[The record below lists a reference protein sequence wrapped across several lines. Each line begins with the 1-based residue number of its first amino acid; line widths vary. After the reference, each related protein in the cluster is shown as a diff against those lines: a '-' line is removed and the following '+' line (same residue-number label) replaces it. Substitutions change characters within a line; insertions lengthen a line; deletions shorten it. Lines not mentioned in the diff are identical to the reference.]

1 MLRETMVLGG
11 VLPDTTAVNVLVVLA
26 ASGLIWLG
34 SGWLE
39 TAAEGLSTHYGLP
52 PIVQGTVVVAVGSSF
67 PEFAS
72 VVVTA
77 LAGVFDMGVGAIVG
91 SAIFNVLVVPAL
103 SSLATDE
110 DLDSSRAIVYK
121 EAQFYMLA
129 VSVLVITFAL
139 AVIYEPVAAGSGGAG
154 SAGGAGGTGGA
165 DGGTLTGA
173 ITRPLALIPLSVY
186 GLYLFIQWQDTG
198 DYEAGEGP
206 TDVPVLREWGML
218 AAGLLLILVSVEAM
232 VSAIESLGNTFGIPE
247 FLAGLTIIAAAT
259 SLPDTLVSVRSAR
272 DDNSATSLGNV
283 LGSNTFDLLV
293 VIPVGVLIV
302 GAVPV
307 NFSTAVP
314 MFAVLTLATV
324 LLFGTLRTDLS
335 LTTLEAYSLLV
346 TYGLF
351 VAWVVAETAGV
362 TRVLPA

>member
-1 MLRETMVLGG
+1 MVLGG
-11 VLPDTTAVNVLVVLA
+11 VLPDTAAVNVLVVVV
-26 ASGLIWLG
+26 ASGVIWLG
-34 SGWLE
+34 SGLLE
-39 TAAEGLSTHYGLP
+39 EAADGLSAHYGLP
-52 PIVQGTVVVAVGSSF
+52 PVVQGTVVVAVGSSF

-103 SSLATDE
+103 SGLATDA
-110 DLDSSRAIVYK
+110 DLDSSRTIVYK

-139 AVIYEPVAAGSGGAG
+139 AIIYEPVAAAGSG
-154 SAGGAGGTGGA
+154 T
-165 DGGTLTGA
+165 TGA
-173 ITRPLALIPLSVY
+173 ALKGSITRPLAVVPLFVY

-198 DYEAGEGP
+198 DYEAEPDGTNVAVG
-206 TDVPVLREWGML
+206 REWGRL
-218 AAGLLLILVSVEAM
+218 AAGLLLILVSVEVM
-232 VSAIESLGNTFGIPE
+232 VSAIESLGHTFGIPE
-247 FLAGLTIIAAAT
+247 FLAGMTIVAAAT

-324 LLFGTLRTDLS
+324 LLFGTLRTDLA
-335 LTTLEAYSLLV
+335 LTTVEAYALLV
-346 TYGLF
+346 TYLLF

-362 TRVLPA
+362 TRILPA

>member
-1 MLRETMVLGG
+1 MVLGG
-11 VLPDTTAVNVLVVLA
+11 LLPDTAAVNVLVVVA
-26 ASGLIWLG
+26 ASGLIWIG

-39 TAAEGLSTHYGLP
+39 EAAEGLSTHYGLP
-52 PIVQGTVVVAVGSSF
+52 PVVQGTVVVAVGSSF

-91 SAIFNVLVVPAL
+91 SAIFNILVVPAL
-103 SSLATDE
+103 SGLATAD
-110 DLDSSRAIVYK
+110 DLDSSRTIVYK

-139 AVIYEPVAAGSGGAG
+139 AVIYEPVAT
-154 SAGGAGGTGGA
+154 GAGGVLSGS
-165 DGGTLTGA
+165 
-173 ITRPLALIPLSVY
+173 ITRPLAVVPLFVY

-198 DYEAGEGP
+198 DYEAETGA
-206 TDVPVLREWGML
+206 DVAVAREWGRL
-218 AAGLLLILVSVEAM
+218 AAGLLVILASVEAM
-232 VSAIESLGNTFGIPE
+232 VSSIESLGHAFGIPE
-247 FLAGLTIIAAAT
+247 FLAGMTIVAAAT

-324 LLFGTLRTDLS
+324 LLFGTLRTGLA
-335 LTTLEAYSLLV
+335 LTSVESYALLV
-346 TYGLF
+346 AYLLF
-351 VAWVVAETAGV
+351 IAWVVAETAGV

>member
-1 MLRETMVLGG
+1 MALGG
-11 VLPDTTAVNVLVVLA
+11 VLPDTTAVNVLVVVA

-39 TAAEGLSTHYGLP
+39 EAAEGLSTHYGLP

-103 SSLATDE
+103 SSLATDD

-139 AVIYEPVAAGSGGAG
+139 AVIYEPVAAG
-154 SAGGAGGTGGA
+154 AGGTGGA
-165 DGGTLTGA
+165 DGGTLTGS
-173 ITRPLALIPLSVY
+173 ITRPLAVIPLSVY

-198 DYEAGEGP
+198 DYEAEEGP

-218 AAGLLLILVSVEAM
+218 VAGLLLILVSVEAM
-232 VSAIESLGNTFGIPE
+232 VSAIESLGHTFGIPE
-247 FLAGLTIIAAAT
+247 FLAGITIVAAAT

-362 TRVLPA
+362 THVLPA